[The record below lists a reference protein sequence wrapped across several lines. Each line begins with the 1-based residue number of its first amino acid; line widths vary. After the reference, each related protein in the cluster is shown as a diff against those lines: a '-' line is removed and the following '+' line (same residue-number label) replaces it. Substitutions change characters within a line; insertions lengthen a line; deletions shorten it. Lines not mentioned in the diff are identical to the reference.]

1 MDINSDV
8 GFCDGGSFRPVEE
21 LFDKFT
27 EVTTS
32 PSPAGACL
40 RVAASAKAGERVRV
54 RVDTRTIPLTFI
66 LSPKRRGD

>member
-8 GFCDGGSFRPVEE
+8 GFCDGGSFPPVEE

-32 PSPAGACL
+32 LAPPA
-40 RVAASAKAGERVRV
+40 RAASAKAGERVRV
-54 RVDTRTIPLTFI
+54 RVDTRTIPLTFL

>member
-8 GFCDGGSFRPVEE
+8 GFCDGGSFPPVEE

-32 PSPAGACL
+32 PSPAG
-40 RVAASAKAGERVRV
+40 G
-54 RVDTRTIPLTFI
+54 
-66 LSPKRRGD
+66 RGLG